1 MDSKYFTDGAIDN
14 ASGLYTLYEVAKLLN
29 NYQFNHA
36 IEIVPLN
43 GEDNPE
49 APGQLAYLKYLKK
62 NKINIK
68 SVINIDGIGHIG
80 SKNMFSFYNFNESV
94 KREIIKKNQILEGD
108 QWYSGDHGL
117 FAFQEIPCIAI
128 TASTMFSDL
137 MKITHT
143 INDKKELV
151 DIKLLKKLSKT
162 ILNIIKTIDNNCE

>member
-14 ASGLYTLYEVAKLLN
+14 ASGLYTLCEVAKLLN

-43 GEDNPE
+43 GEDSPE
-49 APGQLAYLKYLKK
+49 VSGQLAYLKYLKK
-62 NKINIK
+62 NKLNVK
-68 SVINIDGIGHIG
+68 SVINIDGVGHTG
-80 SKNMFSFYNFNESV
+80 SENMYSFYNFDESN
-94 KREIIKKNQILEGD
+94 KEKILMKNKILEGE
-108 QWYSGDHGL
+108 QWYSGDHGI

-128 TASTMFSDL
+128 TTSTMFSEL

-162 ILNIIKTIDNNCE
+162 IASIVDQFKFL